1 MVSKSMAV
9 FVSASMLFSVY
20 GFDANAQDIED
31 FKARMARAA
40 AMTKEDLNEAL
51 LQYLEIRV
59 QYAGPEVDYSLGR
72 AYQRLNQCVEA
83 QDYYTKVMIDYNLAQ
98 DNVLYTRSVSNY
110 DTIAD
115 CKSWQKVYLTCT
127 IPPKGYVM
135 IDDEKISQCWDRPY
149 YMSDGMHQFRL
160 IDADGKEI
168 AVDKAM
174 VSGGE
179 DIHIV
184 LKPEEKVVEVERIVE
199 KECQVVAAAERFHP
213 ALYWGLI
220 AGGIAVAGMGG
231 YFAAY
236 TEHAQTVALKYDD
249 LYTVVGKESFKTRA
263 NEARDDAQMGRIIMY
278 SAIGL
283 GSALAI
289 SGITIAIV
297 NAVGKKDDTASET
310 STGFVAPYKDGFV
323 FGLGLT
329 F

>member
-127 IPPKGYVM
+127 IP
-135 IDDEKISQCWDRPY
+135 
-149 YMSDGMHQFRL
+149 H
-160 IDADGKEI
+160 
-168 AVDKAM
+168 
-174 VSGGE
+174 
-179 DIHIV
+179 
-184 LKPEEKVVEVERIVE
+184 
-199 KECQVVAAAERFHP
+199 
-213 ALYWGLI
+213 
-220 AGGIAVAGMGG
+220 
-231 YFAAY
+231 
-236 TEHAQTVALKYDD
+236 
-249 LYTVVGKESFKTRA
+249 
-263 NEARDDAQMGRIIMY
+263 
-278 SAIGL
+278 
-283 GSALAI
+283 
-289 SGITIAIV
+289 
-297 NAVGKKDDTASET
+297 
-310 STGFVAPYKDGFV
+310 
-323 FGLGLT
+323 
-329 F
+329 